1 MCLCSCVTRATK
13 RDTGRSVTTP
23 RRPARAGRS
32 KLRFVGRTSGS
43 TYNLVSLAPLVS
55 GHIVEFRSTFEE
67 RLLDIP
73 TAFYTKL
80 LCAAHAPARATP

>member
-32 KLRFVGRTSGS
+32 KLRFVLGRRRIDLQLSIS
-43 TYNLVSLAPLVS
+43 TPLVS

>member
-1 MCLCSCVTRATK
+1 MLQLSI
-13 RDTGRSVTTP
+13 
-23 RRPARAGRS
+23 
-32 KLRFVGRTSGS
+32 S
-43 TYNLVSLAPLVS
+43 TPLVS